1 MTIPIGRVDPGR
13 LHQHL
18 QALTIVRNQVLNPIA
33 IRKVTHYITRSFKS
47 AGLDIRTESFYS
59 WMTGWQRQ
67 ENLIAT
73 IHAQEKPV
81 KESDHERVIIGA
93 HYDTV
98 PFSPGA
104 DDNASGVAILLE
116 VARLCTLAKH
126 PLSRPVDFV
135 AFGMEEEGCI
145 GSCRHATRL
154 KRSGIKVTVMV
165 SLECVGY
172 TDERSGSQRVPPGLP
187 INIPNRGTF
196 LGVIGNSPAKHL
208 VELMQA
214 SAKAHAPALEAIGL
228 VVEDNGHRLPA
239 TRLSDHAPFWD
250 RGYPALMLTDTAFLR
265 NPHYH
270 KPNDTADTLDVTFM
284 TRVAQTVAGF
294 TLSVASGPL

>member
-1 MTIPIGRVDPGR
+1 MAIPIGRVDPGR
-13 LHQHL
+13 LRQHI
-18 QALTIVRNQVLNPIA
+18 QALTIVRNQILNPFA

-67 ENLIAT
+67 DNLIAT
-73 IHAQEKPV
+73 IHAHKR
-81 KESDHERVIIGA
+81 SDRERDPKRVIIGA

-104 DDNASGVAILLE
+104 DDNASGVATLLE

-126 PLSRPVDFV
+126 PLSRSVDFI

-145 GSCRHATRL
+145 GSCRHVTRL
-154 KRSGIKVTVMV
+154 KRSGTKVTAMV

-172 TDERSGSQRVPPGLP
+172 TDKKAGSQRVPPGLP
-187 INIPNRGTF
+187 IHVPDHGTF
-196 LGVIGNSPAKHL
+196 LGIIGNSLAKHL
-208 VELMQA
+208 VGLMQA
-214 SAKAHAPALEAIGL
+214 SAKSHAPGLETIGL

-250 RGYPALMLTDTAFLR
+250 HGYPALMLTDTAFLR

-270 KPNDTADTLDVTFM
+270 KPNDTADTLDMTFM
-284 TRVAQTVAGF
+284 AHVAQTVAGF
-294 TLSVASGPL
+294 TLNAAS

>member
-1 MTIPIGRVDPGR
+1 MSLPISRADPGR
-13 LHQHL
+13 LRQHI

-33 IRKVTHYITRSFKS
+33 IRNVTRYITRAFKN
-47 AGLDIRTESFYS
+47 AGLGVRTESFYS

-73 IHAQEKPV
+73 IHARERSDQAR
-81 KESDHERVIIGA
+81 DHERVIIGA

-104 DDNASGVAILLE
+104 DDNASGVATLLE
-116 VARLCTLAKH
+116 IAHLCAEAN
-126 PLSRPVDFV
+126 LSLRRPVDFI

-145 GSCRHATRL
+145 GSCRHVTRL
-154 KRSGIKVTVMV
+154 KRSGTKVAAMV

-172 TDERSGSQRVPPGLP
+172 TDERAGSQRIPPGLP
-187 INIPNRGTF
+187 INVPDRGTF
-196 LGVIGNSPAKHL
+196 LGIIGNSPAKHL
-208 VELMQA
+208 VSLMQA
-214 SAKAHAPALEAIGL
+214 SAKSHAPGLEAIGL
-228 VVEDNGHRLPA
+228 VAEDNGHRLPV

-270 KPNDTADTLDVTFM
+270 KPNDTADTLDITFM
-284 TRVAQTVAGF
+284 TKVAQTVAGF
-294 TLSVASGPL
+294 TLNAAS